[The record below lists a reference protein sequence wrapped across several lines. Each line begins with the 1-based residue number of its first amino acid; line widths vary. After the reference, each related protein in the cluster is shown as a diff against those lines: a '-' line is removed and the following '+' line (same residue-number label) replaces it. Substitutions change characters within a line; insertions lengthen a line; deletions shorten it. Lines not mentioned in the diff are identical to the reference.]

1 VENNKPTGFYVR
13 YLQRIAE
20 QRERA
25 GLPPAADICDNAY
38 WANRRRD
45 EELKQQPRKAA

>member
-1 VENNKPTGFYVR
+1 MKNDNRPIGLYVK

-25 GLPPAADICDNAY
+25 GLPPAPDICDDSY
-38 WANRRRD
+38 WQQRRRD
-45 EELKQQPRKAA
+45 EELKQQPRAA